1 MLFNNYFVYFKI
13 HILYLY
19 FYGDEQI
26 TDIKNQNIRLD
37 YLISLSLK
45 ASEFH
50 ILNIAV
56 LEEVETE
63 ASLKVCLQ
71 FSSVS

>member
-19 FYGDEQI
+19 VYGDEQI

-56 LEEVETE
+56 LEVETE
-63 ASLKVCLQ
+63 ASLKVCIQ
-71 FSSVS
+71 FSSVA